1 MVACSWKMREYEWG
15 KATDL
20 FLVSYHTT
28 KSKKYVEKELK
39 MRPGLLF
46 DAFNSLEFSFIFK
59 PTIENIF
66 SAKPHNMKY
75 CVKLIDWLIA
85 VAR

>member
-1 MVACSWKMREYEWG
+1 MVADMVACSWKSREYEWG

-28 KSKKYVEKELK
+28 KSKKCVEKELK
-39 MRPGLLF
+39 MRPGLF
-46 DAFNSLEFSFIFK
+46 DAFDSLEFSFILK

-66 SAKPHNMKY
+66 PAKPHNMKY
-75 CVKLIDWLIA
+75 CVKFID
-85 VAR
+85 